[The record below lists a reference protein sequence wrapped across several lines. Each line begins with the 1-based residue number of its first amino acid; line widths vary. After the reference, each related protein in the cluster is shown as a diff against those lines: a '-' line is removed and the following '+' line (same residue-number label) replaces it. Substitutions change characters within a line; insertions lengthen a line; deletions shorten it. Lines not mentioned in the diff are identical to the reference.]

1 LKNPRLCLSFEQL
14 EDRIDPATLY
24 VLTHGLQPG
33 MVTLPLWLP
42 DMAEAINRRENL
54 GYTASQIAQSVVP
67 FTASSAAPGGAADFL
82 IFDWVDNSGYLRPGT
97 ADDLS
102 VAGKL
107 AQFVRD
113 RFPATG
119 TLDVHFIG
127 HSRGAYVV
135 FAAVEYLNNPA
146 DNAHIGRLQMT
157 TLDPEYYSSPFN
169 AENRPLIVPSN
180 VDFAD
185 NYYQRVDRTI
195 SIPGVTSSADP
206 WFGGQTVAG
215 ALNVDLSDALRTWPG
230 RGGIYSLTPSHE
242 EVRDW
247 YHWTIE
253 AEDAAAGAGHQANDL
268 NQQQAGFLLG
278 DASRSRATLFGQ
290 TLDLNLDGLPDDLGH
305 GSRSGFDYSVRPAGG
320 PTVVIG
326 TDIGGE
332 VRVYYPH
339 DPARVETLKPFDGFQ
354 GAVRVA
360 SADFNGDG
368 VGDVVVGTGPGVA
381 TRVLVLDG
389 VSHAVLFDFQPF
401 ETSFIGGVYVA
412 TGDVTGDGIPELV
425 ITPDEGGGPRI
436 RVFDGVAFAQ
446 VDDFFGID
454 DANFRGGA
462 RAAVGDLSGDGFG
475 DLIVAAG
482 FGGGPRIAAFDG
494 RSLGQSYREKVF
506 GDFFAYEPTLRNG
519 VFVAAGDFNGDN
531 VADLV
536 LGAGPDG
543 GPRVRIL
550 NGAGLSAGTQQELAN
565 LFLGNPDGRGG
576 IRVAAKDLDEDGR
589 ADLIGGSGFG
599 TRGAISGFSAINL
612 GREGE
617 RSPLEFTPFPDY
629 TGGVFVG

>member
-1 LKNPRLCLSFEQL
+1 MNHRTSLSIEIL
-14 EDRIDPATLY
+14 EDRIDPSTLY

-33 MVTLPLWLP
+33 MVKLPDWLP

-54 GYTASQIAQSVVP
+54 GYSASEIAQSVVR
-67 FTASSAAPGGAADFL
+67 FNASSAPPGGAADFL

-97 ADDLS
+97 ADDPS

-113 RFPATG
+113 RFPASG

-135 FAAVEYLNNPA
+135 FAAVEYLNNAA
-146 DNAHIGRLQMT
+146 DNAHIGRLQLT

-169 AENRPLIVPSN
+169 PENRPLIVPSN
-180 VDFAD
+180 VDAAD

-195 SIPGVTSSADP
+195 SIPGVTSSDDA

-215 ALNVDLSDALRTWPG
+215 ALNVDLSEALRTWPG

-253 AEDAAAGAGHQANDL
+253 AEDSAGGNGHHATDL
-268 NQQQAGFLLG
+268 NQQQSGFLLG
-278 DASRSRATLFGQ
+278 DTSRSRTTLFSQ
-290 TLDLNLDGLPDDLGH
+290 SLDVNLDGLPDDLGNGTH
-305 GSRSGFDYSVRPAGG
+305 IGFDYSVRPAGG

-326 TDIGGE
+326 TERGN
-332 VRVYYPH
+332 VTVYNPNN
-339 DPARVETLKPFDGFQ
+339 PAHVERLKPFEGFN
-354 GAVRVA
+354 GAIRVA

-368 VGDVVVGTGPGVA
+368 VSDVVAGTGPGIP

-389 VSHAVLFDFQPF
+389 VSHSILFDVQPF
-401 ETSFIGGVYVA
+401 EGSFIGGVYVA
-412 TGDVTGDGIPELV
+412 AGDVTGDGRPELV
-425 ITPDEGGGPRI
+425 VTPDEGGGPRV
-436 RVFDGVAFAQ
+436 RVFNGVAFTQ

-454 DANFRGGA
+454 DAKFRGGA
-462 RAAVGDLSGDGFG
+462 RAAVGDLSGDGIG

-482 FGGGPRIAAFDG
+482 FGGGPRVAAYDG
-494 RSLGQSYREKVF
+494 RTLGQTNRGKVF
-506 GDFFAYEPTLRNG
+506 DDFFAYEPSLRNG
-519 VFVAAGDFNGDN
+519 VYVTAGDFSGDG

-536 LGAGPDG
+536 IGAGPDG
-543 GPRVRIL
+543 GPRIRIL
-550 NGAGLSAGTQQELAN
+550 NGKELSTGTEQELADF
-565 LFLGNPDGRGG
+565 FLGDPSRRGG
-576 IRVAAKDLDEDGR
+576 IRVAAKDLDGDGR
-589 ADLIGGSGFG
+589 TDLIGGSGAGSGG
-599 TRGAISGFSAINL
+599 TISGVSAQNL
-612 GREGE
+612 DRAGNL
-617 RSPLEFTPFPDY
+617 PQLELSPFPDY
-629 TGGVFVG
+629 FGGFFVG